1 MNQLVSLCVCVLDTE
16 FEAKVADFGFANLIR
31 DGVSHLT
38 TRVKGTLGYLAPE
51 YAMWG
56 KVSGCCDV
64 YSFGIFLL
72 EIVSANKPIDKLP
85 SGVKRDLVQWV
96 TPHVQKGNFI
106 HIADPKLKGHFD
118 LQQLK
123 SVVIIA
129 MRCTDNSPEKR
140 PSMQEV
146 VEWLKGV
153 CVSVY
158 DYMPYLE

>member
-1 MNQLVSLCVCVLDTE
+1 
-16 FEAKVADFGFANLIR
+16 
-31 DGVSHLT
+31 
-38 TRVKGTLGYLAPE
+38 GTLGYLAPE

-118 LQQLK
+118 LEQLK
-123 SVVIIA
+123 SVVMIG
-129 MRCTDNSPEKR
+129 MRRIDNTPEKR

-146 VEWLKGV
+146 
-153 CVSVY
+153 
-158 DYMPYLE
+158 

>member
-1 MNQLVSLCVCVLDTE
+1 M
-16 FEAKVADFGFANLIR
+16 
-31 DGVSHLT
+31 
-38 TRVKGTLGYLAPE
+38 APE
-51 YAMWG
+51 FLRG
-56 KVSGCCDV
+56 EPSNEKSDV

-153 CVSVY
+153 CVIVY